1 LRKLIAAV
9 LSTVFTHAM
18 SAQPSD
24 LQKTRDEAVTGHSH
38 QIVVTARN
46 ERTTCLHSAELFVPG
61 AG

>member
-1 LRKLIAAV
+1 V

-38 QIVVTARN
+38 QIVITARI
-46 ERTTCLHSAELFVPG
+46 ERTPCLHSAALFVPG

>member
-1 LRKLIAAV
+1 LRKLIAVV
-9 LSTVFTHAM
+9 LSTVFAHAV

-38 QIVVTARN
+38 QTVITARI
-46 ERTTCLHSAELFVPG
+46 EHATSLDSAELFVAG